1 MSTQGI
7 SKLTS
12 FPVEIAYE
20 DTKYEFTCTR
30 VGADE
35 YEMSIGGKS
44 ILAKMF
50 RRNDGTL
57 VAIYGGVT
65 HEIDGLEEP
74 LGLRMT
80 LDSQTWLLP
89 TLFDPS
95 ELRTDVTGKLIRFLQ

>member
-74 LGLRMT
+74 LG
-80 LDSQTWLLP
+80 
-89 TLFDPS
+89 FNA
-95 ELRTDVTGKLIRFLQ
+95 